1 MVDKGVGATALRGTG
16 ASALGRRRGE
26 LLLKSG
32 WLKSEFL
39 SEEWW
44 RREALETAGSDDLR
58 EPGVRDLLTEV
69 QLYR

>member
-1 MVDKGVGATALRGTG
+1 MVEKGVGATALRGIG

-26 LLLKSG
+26 LLLKSS
-32 WLKSEFL
+32 WSKNKFL

-44 RREALETAGSDDLR
+44 RRGAQETAGSDDLR